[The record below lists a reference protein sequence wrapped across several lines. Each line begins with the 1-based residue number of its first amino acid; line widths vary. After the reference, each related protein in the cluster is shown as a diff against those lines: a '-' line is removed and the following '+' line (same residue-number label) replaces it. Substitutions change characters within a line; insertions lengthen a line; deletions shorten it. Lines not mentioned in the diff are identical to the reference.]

1 MGFHLN
7 VFFLLDFTYK
17 MPVYKIRN
25 ARITSGNCKKP
36 NTIRKKDDN
45 DYKDISIFELLLA
58 FFEINPEL
66 RQHLRDISNDAYYE
80 FSTVLINNPNLI
92 NGIGEK
98 LFNAII
104 TTISAKL
111 DNEQDKILYEAELEY
126 NKCFDNPD
134 GQKIKSVRNS
144 RHAEFLRII
153 ESNKETISHV
163 IM

>member
-1 MGFHLN
+1 
-7 VFFLLDFTYK
+7 

-45 DYKDISIFELLLA
+45 DYKDIGNFELLLA
-58 FFEINPEL
+58 FFKINPEL
-66 RQHLRDISNDAYYE
+66 RQHLADISNDAYYE
-80 FSTVLINNPNLI
+80 FSMVLINNPNLI
-92 NGIGEK
+92 NSMGAK

-104 TTISAKL
+104 ATISAKL
-111 DNEQDKILYEAELEY
+111 ADERDKILYEAALEY
-126 NKCFDNPD
+126 NKCFDILDNEED
-134 GQKIKSVRNS
+134 DNIRKF